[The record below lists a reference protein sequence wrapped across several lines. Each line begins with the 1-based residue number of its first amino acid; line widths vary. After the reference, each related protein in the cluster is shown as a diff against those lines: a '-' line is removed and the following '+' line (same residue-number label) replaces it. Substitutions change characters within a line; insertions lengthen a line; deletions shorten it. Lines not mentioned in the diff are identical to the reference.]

1 MLVNQVLFNGRKSLE
16 KVRSGTRFYGSCMCA
31 MNRFFIV

>member
-1 MLVNQVLFNGRKSLE
+1 MLVNLFLFNGRESLE
-16 KVRSGTRFYGSCMCA
+16 KVRSGTRFYGSCMWT